1 MEIRYNVSY
10 SMEVERCNIDY
21 LIAAFKQ
28 LLPMLL
34 TDFIS
39 TLLEQF
45 AEEAMRQEEKPFSC
59 ECGNRRDFIWK
70 TRNAKG
76 MKLTTIF
83 AELLLAQ
90 MQVQCKVCGRKMF
103 ISRLLLGVEKYKK
116 MSSITERML
125 ALVGALTTF
134 RVSEKIL
141 GMIGVTFN
149 RMKVWRC
156 VQKVG
161 KTISFDLDPKGLPN
175 GEADGTGIPIAGIKK
190 RGMEL
195 KVFIQKKVGGGVR
208 IAGLAIGKYDSG
220 WDKLFEPLRETIKS
234 FKSFLLVTD
243 GDTSIFNGVK
253 CLNVILQRCLWHI
266 PHQLKHCLWA
276 DKVKRKSPDW
286 LKIMGKIFDI
296 TAIRTKMDDAE
307 IDAVLKEKRARLDE
321 LISFCEEREY
331 QGCASYLRNAK
342 PDMFTALEKRL
353 NGKSSSLVERVMR
366 TVNLRVNVG
375 KWSPSGALNAMNLR
389 LAHYYNDW
397 LPGEPEMRGVTINR
411 L

>member
-1 MEIRYNVSY
+1 VEIRYNVSY

-39 TLLEQF
+39 TLLAQF
-45 AEEAMRQEEKPFSC
+45 AEEAMRRDEKPFSC

-70 TRNAKG
+70 TRKAKG

-83 AELLLAQ
+83 AELLLSQ
-90 MQVQCKVCGRKMF
+90 MQVQCKICGKKMF

-116 MSSITERML
+116 MSTITERML

-141 GMIGVTFN
+141 GMFGVTFN

-161 KTISFDLDPKGLPN
+161 KTISFDLDPKALPN
-175 GEADGTGIPIAGIKK
+175 GEADGTGIPIIGIKK

-208 IAGLAIGKYDSG
+208 VAGLAIGKYDSG
-220 WDKLFEPLRETIKS
+220 WDKLFAPLRETIKS

-243 GDTSIFNGVK
+243 GDTSIFKGVK

-286 LKIMGKIFDI
+286 LKIIGKIFDI

-307 IDAVLKEKRARLDE
+307 IEAVLKEKRARLDE
-321 LISFCEEREY
+321 LISFCETMGY
-331 QGCASYLRNAK
+331 QSCASYLRNAK
-342 PDMFTALEKRL
+342 PDMFSALEKRL
-353 NGKSSSLVERVMR
+353 NGKASSLVERVMR

-375 KWSPSGALNAMNLR
+375 KWSPAGALNAMNLR

-397 LPGEPEMRGVTINR
+397 LPGEPEMRGVTIQR

>member
-1 MEIRYNVSY
+1 MKIELKMDYII
-10 SMEVERCNIDY
+10 EVEKCDIDY
-21 LIAAFKQ
+21 LTGVFKQ
-28 LLPMLL
+28 LLVNVF
-34 TDFIS
+34 TDFVR
-39 TLLEQF
+39 TVQVKF
-45 AEEAMRQEEKPFSC
+45 AESFMGMEEKPFSC

-70 TRNAKG
+70 TKDAKPL
-76 MKLTTIF
+76 KITTIF
-83 AELLLAQ
+83 CELILAQ
-90 MQVQCKVCGRKMF
+90 MQVQCKDCGKKMF

-116 MSSITERML
+116 MSTITEKML
-125 ALVGALTTF
+125 AFVGVLATF

-141 GMIGVTFN
+141 GMFGVAFN

-161 KTISFDLDPKGLPN
+161 KTISFDLDPKALPN
-175 GEADGTGIPIAGIKK
+175 GEADGTGIPIIGIKK

-208 IAGLAIGKYDSG
+208 VAGLAIGKYDSG
-220 WDKLFEPLRETIKS
+220 WDKLFAPLRETIKS

-243 GDTSIFNGVK
+243 GDTSIFKGVK

-286 LKIMGKIFDI
+286 LKIIGKIFDI

-307 IDAVLKEKRARLDE
+307 IEAVLKEKRARLDE
-321 LISFCEEREY
+321 LISFCETMEY
-331 QGCASYLRNAK
+331 QSCASYLRNAK
-342 PDMFTALEKRL
+342 PDMFSALEKRL
-353 NGKSSSLVERVMR
+353 NGKASSLVERVMR
-366 TVNLRVNVG
+366 TINLRVNVG
-375 KWSPSGALNAMNLR
+375 KWSPDGALNAMNLR

-397 LPGEPEMRGVTINR
+397 LPGEPEMRGVTIQR